1 MTNVK
6 VVGGDITQE
15 PSDALI
21 TAIGPNGKW
30 YDGVSASILDT
41 SGFMFHLQT
50 VKDEPL
56 VNGQT
61 VLAGPRG
68 HHKGKFDNVLFVID
82 DLEQPLYNIVMIAL
96 REAERLKLRRVTLPT
111 IRTGGASGINASRR
125 VAIDALARAVKDFV
139 AEGPVNVKEIKIVVY
154 DNISDVKRL
163 REVLC

>member
-30 YDGVSASILDT
+30 FDGVNASILET

-50 VKDEPL
+50 VENKPL
-56 VNGQT
+56 VDGQT
-61 VLAGPRG
+61 VYALPRG
-68 HHKGKFDNVLFVID
+68 YHEGKFNSVLFVID
-82 DLEQPLYNIVMIAL
+82 DHKQPLYNIVMIAL

-111 IRTGGASGINASRR
+111 IRTGGASGISPSRR
-125 VAIDALARAVKDFV
+125 VAIEALARAAKDIA
-139 AEGPVNVKEIKIVVY
+139 AEGLKYVEEITIVVY
-154 DNISDVKRL
+154 DNFYDVKCIH
-163 REVLC
+163 EVLD